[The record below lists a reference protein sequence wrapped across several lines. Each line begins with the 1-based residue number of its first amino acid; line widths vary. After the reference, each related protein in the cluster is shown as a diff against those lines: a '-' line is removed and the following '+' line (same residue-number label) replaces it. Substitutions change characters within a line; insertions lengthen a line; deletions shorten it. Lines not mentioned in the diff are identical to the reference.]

1 MMIATGFPAI
11 APLESAARKAGDY
24 RDGLL
29 GGKAAQERLAT
40 RPCVRSAAKTGE
52 LRGELSRHR
61 FGITQ
66 PQFRQ

>member
-1 MMIATGFPAI
+1 
-11 APLESAARKAGDY
+11 
-24 RDGLL
+24 L

-40 RPCVRSAAKTGE
+40 RPLRSFRSETGE